1 LSGCKCPPGFK
12 GDGFHCQD
20 VDECSEKLAC
30 SCPHCLCKNNWGGFD
45 CKCGGGLMYI
55 RSEDTCIAKNMS
67 AFGWLVTALVVS
79 CLAGAGVAGY
89 VFYKYRLRRYMD
101 SEIMA
106 IMAQY
111 MPLDNQHNESQPLR
125 TQETQQA

>member
-1 LSGCKCPPGFK
+1 
-12 GDGFHCQD
+12 
-20 VDECSEKLAC
+20 
-30 SCPHCLCKNNWGGFD
+30 
-45 CKCGGGLMYI
+45 
-55 RSEDTCIAKNMS
+55 MS

-111 MPLDNQHNESQPLR
+111 MPLDSQHNERQPLR